1 MLPSPRLIV
10 MVAAA
15 APIFLAGAF
24 VDAFAAIGIIYLLA
38 LGAAAALDAILL
50 PRRRRILVERTAP
63 ERLSLAVPERITLTV
78 RNLGRRSLQ
87 VRLRELLPPGM
98 QARPEECAGTL
109 EGGTERTFTYRLT
122 ARRRGQ
128 YRLSAVD
135 VRVLPAPGLF
145 YRQFQVALPAEAHV
159 FPNVANVK
167 RYDLLLRRGL
177 TREEGMA
184 RLRQLGQ
191 GWQFESLRPF
201 AEGDDLSRVDWK
213 ATARRAEL
221 IVRNYEVEREQ
232 NVTVA
237 IDVGRATA
245 GEFEGISRL
254 DYLVNATLMLGYV
267 VLRQHDWFS
276 LVAFSDRIES
286 YLPPVR
292 RLQNLERVARALYA
306 LEPRL
311 VEADYAAACR
321 FLDLKNRKRGLI
333 CLMTDVIDR
342 EASGTIVSYM
352 AHYARRHLPLAVT
365 LADPQVRS
373 AAGRPLAE
381 AGDLY
386 VKAAALDVLAAR
398 EEALQAMR
406 RMGVGVLDVEPP
418 QLTPE
423 LINRYLLIKA
433 THRL

>member
-10 MVAAA
+10 LVAAA

-24 VDAFAAIGIIYLLA
+24 VESFAAVGVLYLMA
-38 LGAAAALDAILL
+38 LSAAALLDLALL
-50 PRRRRILVERTAP
+50 PGRRRLTVARSAP
-63 ERLSLAVPERITLTV
+63 DRLSLAVPERIVFTV
-78 RNLGRRSLQ
+78 RNSGHRSVE
-87 VRLRELLPPGM
+87 VRLREVLPLEM
-98 QARPEECAGTL
+98 EARPAECVCTLAARAEEVI
-109 EGGTERTFTYRLT
+109 EYRLT
-122 ARRRGQ
+122 ARKRGR
-128 YRLSAVD
+128 YKLGAVD
-135 VRVLPAPGLF
+135 VRLLPAFGLF
-145 YRQFQVALPAEAHV
+145 YRQFRLELPAEVHV

-167 RYDLLLRRGL
+167 RYELLLRRGL
-177 TREEGMA
+177 TVEEGMA
-184 RLRQLGQ
+184 RLRQLGR
-191 GWQFESLRPF
+191 GWQFESLRLF

-221 IVRNYEVEREQ
+221 VVRNYEVEREQ

-237 IDVGRATA
+237 IDAGRATA

-254 DYLVNATLMLGYV
+254 DYLVNATLMLAYV

-276 LVAFSDRIES
+276 LIAFSDRIES

-292 RLQNLERVARALYA
+292 RVQNLERVARALYA

-311 VEADYAAACR
+311 VEADYGQACR
-321 FLDLKNRKRGLI
+321 FMDLKNRKRGLI

-342 EASGTIVSYM
+342 EASGTIISYM

-365 LADPQVRS
+365 LADPQVR
-373 AAGRPLAE
+373 AVAREPLSRQQ
-381 AGDLY
+381 DPY

-406 RMGVGVLDVEPP
+406 RMGVSVLDVEPSA
-418 QLTPE
+418 LTPE
-423 LINRYLLIKA
+423 LINRYLLVKA
-433 THRL
+433 TRRL

>member
-10 MVAAA
+10 LVAAV

-24 VDAFAAIGIIYLLA
+24 FDPFAAAGVIYLLA
-38 LGAAAALDAILL
+38 LCAAMALDLVLL
-50 PRRRRILVERTAP
+50 PRRRRVAVERMAP
-63 ERLSLAVPERITLTV
+63 ERLSLAVPERIAITV
-78 RNLGRRSLQ
+78 RNRGRRSLQ
-87 VRLRELLPPGM
+87 VRLRQLLPPGM
-98 QARPEECAGTL
+98 EAQPAECAGTL
-109 EGGTERTFTYRLT
+109 AGGAEGTFEVRLT
-122 ARRRGQ
+122 ARQRGRYQ
-128 YRLSAVD
+128 LGPVD
-135 VRVLPAPGLF
+135 VRLLPALGLF
-145 YRQFQVALPAEAHV
+145 YRQFQLALPAEVHV
-159 FPNVANVK
+159 FPNVADVK

-177 TREEGMA
+177 THEEGLA

-213 ATARRAEL
+213 ATARRAEM
-221 IVRNYEVEREQ
+221 IVRSYEVEREQ

-245 GEFEGISRL
+245 GEFAGISRL
-254 DYLVNATLMLGYV
+254 DYLVNATLMLAYV

-311 VEADYAAACR
+311 VEADYGAACR

-333 CLMTDVIDR
+333 CLMTDVVDR
-342 EASGTIVSYM
+342 EASATIISYM
-352 AHYARRHLPLAVT
+352 AHYARRHLPLAIT
-365 LADPQVRS
+365 LADTQVR
-373 AAGRPLAE
+373 AAARAPLAE
-381 AGDLY
+381 EADPY
-386 VKAAALDVLAAR
+386 AKAAALDVLAAR
-398 EEALQAMR
+398 EEALRAMR
-406 RMGVGVLDVEPP
+406 RMGVGVLDVEPTR
-418 QLTPE
+418 LTPE

>member
-1 MLPSPRLIV
+1 MLPSPRLII

-24 VDAFAAIGIIYLLA
+24 AEPFAAIGVIYLLV
-38 LGAAAALDAILL
+38 LAAAAVLDLVLL
-50 PRRRRILVERTAP
+50 PRRRSIVVERAAP

-78 RNLGRRSLQ
+78 RNLGRRS
-87 VRLRELLPPGM
+87 VRVALRELLPPGM
-98 QARPEECAGTL
+98 EARPAECAGTI
-109 EGGTERTFTYRLT
+109 EGGAERTFAYRLT
-122 ARRRGQ
+122 ALHRGQ
-128 YRLSAVD
+128 YRLGPVD
-135 VRVLPAPGLF
+135 VRVLPTLGLF
-145 YRQFQVALPAEAHV
+145 YRQLQVDLPAEVQV

-177 TREEGMA
+177 TRDEGMA

-201 AEGDDLSRVDWK
+201 ADGDDLSRVDWK

-245 GEFEGISRL
+245 GEFAGISRL
-254 DYLVNATLMLGYV
+254 DYLVNATLMLAYV

-311 VEADYAAACR
+311 VEADYSAACR

-365 LADPQVRS
+365 LADPDVRS
-373 AAGRPLAE
+373 AAARPLSE
-381 AGDLY
+381 GGDPY
-386 VKAAALDVLAAR
+386 AKAAALDVLAAR
-398 EEALQAMR
+398 DDALRAMR
-406 RMGVGVLDVEPP
+406 RRGVGVLDVEPT

-423 LINRYLLIKA
+423 LIDRYLLIKA